1 MNSNFIIFLILILIC
16 IYYYDK
22 SKKPKKPESFQNI
35 KYPRIVWVYWEN
47 INRSTYPTYIKLCI
61 DTMKKHLGSKH
72 SLIILNDK
80 NIKEYLPNLR
90 DDFKN
95 LKTAQKVDYYRIA
108 LLKKYGG
115 LWIDADIIVMRD
127 FDEIFDKIDEG
138 NDYVGFGC
146 TGRQCSDGYF
156 RPSNWV
162 LASKPNG
169 LLVSKVLE
177 KLDAKLDYR
186 NKKEIQN
193 DDTYHD
199 YGKMVIWDSL
209 DELKKDDYTYYH
221 FSSEHD
227 GARDNNKYWIHTP
240 NFFSLEQTQFLNE
253 SKLFFV
259 VLYNSEIS
267 GNKEYNW
274 VNDCDESRLLNGNE
288 WLCSLYRK
296 SLIN

>member
-1 MNSNFIIFLILILIC
+1 MNNIFVILLILILLC
-16 IYYYDK
+16 IYYFDK
-22 SKKPKKPESFQNI
+22 HYKYESFENI

-61 DTMKKHLGSKH
+61 DTMKKHLGTKH
-72 SLIILNDK
+72 NLIILNEK
-80 NIKEYLPNLR
+80 NIRDYLPDLR

-138 NDYVGFGC
+138 YDYVGFGC
-146 TGRQCSDGYF
+146 TGGQCSNGYF

-169 LLVSKVLE
+169 KLVSKVLDKLNE
-177 KLDAKLDYR
+177 KLDNR
-186 NKKEIQN
+186 NKEQLQN

-209 DELKKDDYTYYH
+209 DELKKDGYTYYH
-221 FSSEHD
+221 FSSEYD
-227 GARDNNKYWIHTP
+227 GARDSSKYWIHTP
-240 NFFSLEQTQFLNE
+240 NFFSLEPTKFLDE

-274 VNDCDESRLLNGNE
+274 VYDCDESRILNGNE

-296 SLIN
+296 ALIK